1 MAAVRDL
8 YEVLGVSHDATEDE
22 IKRSY
27 RRLARELHPD
37 VNRHDPQAEDRF
49 KEVSA
54 AYEVLS
60 DPAKRRQYDMWGQS
74 GAQPDLFPFGDLTD
88 IFDVFFGGGGGR
100 RTRGR
105 RTRVARG
112 ADLRALVV
120 LTLEEAAFGTTKDV
134 QIDSLAVCDR
144 CAGAGAEPGTH
155 PTRCRR
161 CGGSGELQDAQ
172 RSIFGTVMTVRPCG
186 QCEGTGEEIADPC
199 TQCRGDGRVSKRQ
212 VVSVEV
218 PAGVADGLD
227 LRISAGGD
235 AGRSGGM
242 PGDLYVRIQV

>member
-1 MAAVRDL
+1 MASVKDL
-8 YEVLGVSHDATEDE
+8 YEVLGVSRDASEDD
-22 IKRSY
+22 IKRAY

-37 VNRHDPQAEDRF
+37 VNQHDPQAEGRF
-49 KEVSA
+49 KEVGA

-60 DPAKRRQYDMWGQS
+60 DPAKRRQYDMWGQT

-88 IFDVFFGGGGGR
+88 IFDVFFGGGGR

-112 ADLRALVV
+112 ADLQALLV
-120 LTLEEAAFGTTKDV
+120 LTLEEAAFGTTKDA
-134 QIDSLAVCDR
+134 QLDSLIVCDR
-144 CAGAGAEPGTH
+144 CSGSGAEPGTH

-186 QCEGTGEEIADPC
+186 QCEGTGEEIAEPC
-199 TQCRGDGRVSKRQ
+199 RHCRGDGRVSKRQ

-227 LRISAGGD
+227 LRISGGGD

-242 PGDLYVRIQV
+242 AGDLYVRVEV